1 MKLACVSFEVERDV
15 TAGSLCI
22 VRFVLLPDRRL
33 FFSRGLLKK
42 IIMYMYLMMEIRRG
56 LYKYRLLQLA

>member
-42 IIMYMYLMMEIRRG
+42 IIMYIYLTMEI
-56 LYKYRLLQLA
+56 